1 MIKWVEL
8 QDDLLER
15 TVDELLAAG
24 KPAGASG
31 RVVDFSDIFL
41 VFPSQRINFFLK
53 ARLSRR
59 VGSNY
64 LPPHMMT
71 IDRFFEFIFDRSFP
85 SYEHIGELEATLIL
99 YESVRK
105 VFGDSFYYGGKLGGS
120 FPGFFPW
127 ALNLWHAVEEAL
139 VEGAELDKL
148 DIGIFKDFVKYG
160 DYHQDYKD
168 FIAAFPDLVHT
179 FAGKLE
185 QRKKA
190 TRGLVYRKVAELA
203 KEDEDALSGLEE
215 SRFIFLGFFALNNSE
230 ETLLSSLFDKTEA
243 TMLLRADTEAL
254 SDPASPF
261 YLQRTISRILGGKQP
276 PPEEDDRDRG
286 QATSWK
292 ALAKK
297 VHLYADSN
305 SETMMARVYKALK
318 KIVDSK
324 ESPDE
329 LLRVGVVL
337 PDSSS
342 LIPFVQG
349 VVSRFDMEQETIP
362 FNITLG
368 YPFERTPLYRLLDL
382 MLRVGTRD
390 RKGRVYAMDYLD
402 LARHPYVKLSAA
414 PDHDG
419 MNLRRGIHMVE
430 AILGDE
436 NLLYFKP
443 DQLETLLAKQLEE
456 EAGDD
461 GSMPE
466 EIVAAVQHIHKIFI
480 IPAAIDFQ
488 QLCAFLKEA
497 LELLNRQRSGYLFLQ
512 EYIATAKTVIDRVLE
527 FSTSYGDEVF
537 GGADYEA
544 ASSFLKYYISKSD
557 IHFQGSPLRGIQV
570 MGMLEFRGLTF
581 DDVLVVDALE
591 GVLPESRKYDALL
604 PFDIRKALNIR
615 VYTDWEQLFAYNFF
629 SLVGGAR
636 QSHIF
641 WPERKGTD
649 QAQRSRFIERVIYE
663 IEKAT
668 GSCDNFVEN
677 RIHFA
682 LKSPTLKSIK
692 KDEAV
697 RRRLEELALA
707 PSTLETYIKCPLK
720 FYFERVLRIREKQ
733 QISADPDA
741 GEFGNIVHETLQRL
755 YQIHINNDPEL
766 DLERASRLLEDE
778 LLSQFTSRGLGE
790 LSGAARI
797 RFWVLKEK
805 LKKFLAFDLAR
816 IRRNSVAV
824 IGFEEEL
831 SVLFPVKKAGLEAV
845 IGGRI
850 DRVEREGQVRRIADY
865 KTGGDFPVKIK
876 PQHKDY
882 DVENLWQMP
891 PEDYIANLNTM
902 AGVYSNF
909 QILLYIYMYNLQNV
923 GDIAKMDAA
932 YMFLRSEKSFFNE
945 VFVAGYKNE
954 PLDGEGKREVMN
966 RFEANLEELI
976 LDIHQREAFI
986 ANPSDSKYCGY
997 CPFKVPCGNL

>member
-8 QDDLLER
+8 HDDLLER
-15 TVDELLAAG
+15 AVDELLAVG
-24 KPAGASG
+24 RPTGESG
-31 RVVDFSDIFL
+31 RVLDFSNIFL
-41 VFPSQRINFFLK
+41 VFPSQRISFFLK
-53 ARLSRR
+53 ARINAR
-59 VGSNY
+59 VGHNY

-71 IDRFFEFIFDRSFP
+71 IDRFFENIFDRHFP
-85 SYEHIGELEATLIL
+85 AFEHIGELEAALVL
-99 YESVRK
+99 YEGVRK
-105 VFGDSFYYGGKLGGS
+105 VFGDSLYYGGRVS
-120 FPGFFPW
+120 DNFPGFFPW

-148 DIGIFKDFVKYG
+148 DIDIFKDFVKYG

-179 FAGKLE
+179 FALMLE
-185 QRKKA
+185 ERKKA
-190 TRGLVYRKVAELA
+190 TRGLVYRKVAEL
-203 KEDEDALSGLEE
+203 SLEE
-215 SRFIFLGFFALNNSE
+215 GRVLTVMEDSRFIFLGFFALNNSE
-230 ETLLSSLFDKTEA
+230 ETVLSSLFNNAEA
-243 TMLLRADTEAL
+243 TMLLRADSEAL
-254 SDPASPF
+254 SDPSSPF
-261 YLQRTISRILGGKQP
+261 YLQRNISRILGGSKP
-276 PPEEDDRDRG
+276 PPEEDDDKG
-286 QATSWK
+286 HATSWK

-318 KIVDSK
+318 EIVDSK
-324 ESPDE
+324 NSPDE
-329 LLRVGVVL
+329 LLKVGVVL

-349 VVSRFDMEQETIP
+349 VVSRFDMEKETIP

-390 RKGRVYAMDYLD
+390 RKGRIYAMDYLD
-402 LARHPYVKLSAA
+402 LVRHPYVKLSAQ
-414 PDHDG
+414 PDHDP
-419 MNLRRGIHMVE
+419 MNLRRGIHVVE
-430 AILGDE
+430 EILGDE

-443 DQLETLLAKQLEE
+443 HQLETLLAKRLQEE
-456 EAGDD
+456 SDEEGA
-461 GSMPE
+461 MPD
-466 EIVAAVQHIHKIFI
+466 EIVAAVQHIHKVFI
-480 IPAAIDFQ
+480 IPASTDFQ

-497 LELLNRQRSGYLFLQ
+497 LELLDQQRAGYLFLR
-512 EYIATAKTVIDRVLE
+512 EYIATAQSVIDQMME
-527 FSTSYGDEVF
+527 FAASYGDEVF

-544 ASSFLKYYISKSD
+544 GSSFLKYYISKSA
-557 IHFQGSPLRGIQV
+557 IHFQGSPLRGVQV

-581 DDVLVVDALE
+581 DDVLVVDAVE

-641 WPERKGTD
+641 WPERTGTD
-649 QAQRSRFIERVIYE
+649 RAQRSRFIERVIYE

-677 RIHFA
+677 RVHFS
-682 LKSPTLKSIK
+682 LKAPVLKAVE
-692 KDEAV
+692 KDEKI
-697 RRRLEELALA
+697 RQRLKELALA

-720 FYFERVLRIREKQ
+720 FYFERVLRIRERQ
-733 QISADPDA
+733 EITADPDA

-755 YQIHINNDPEL
+755 YQVHLANDPRM
-766 DLERASRLLEDE
+766 DLERAFSLLEAE

-797 RFWVLKEK
+797 RFWVLNEK
-805 LKKFLAFDLAR
+805 LKKFLAYDLDR
-816 IRRNSVAV
+816 IRQHSIAV
-824 IGFEEEL
+824 IGFEEDL
-831 SVLFPVKKAGLEAV
+831 SVRFPVKEAGLEAV

-850 DRVEREGQVRRIADY
+850 DRVEQEGQIRRIADY
-865 KTGGDFPVKIK
+865 KTGNDFPVKIK
-876 PQHKDY
+876 SPHKEFDIQ
-882 DVENLWQMP
+882 NLWDMP
-891 PEDYIANLNTM
+891 PQDYIANLNAM
-902 AGVYSNF
+902 AGLYTNF
-909 QILLYIYMYNLQNV
+909 QILLYIYMYNRQKV
-923 GDIAKMDAA
+923 RDIIRMDAA
-932 YMFLRSEKSFFNE
+932 YMFLRSEKSFFKE
-945 VFVAGYKNE
+945 VFVTGNKNE
-954 PLDGEGKREVMN
+954 PLDGEGKRDVMN

-976 LDIHQREAFI
+976 MDIHKRDLFV
-986 ANPSDSKYCGY
+986 ANPSDAKYCSY